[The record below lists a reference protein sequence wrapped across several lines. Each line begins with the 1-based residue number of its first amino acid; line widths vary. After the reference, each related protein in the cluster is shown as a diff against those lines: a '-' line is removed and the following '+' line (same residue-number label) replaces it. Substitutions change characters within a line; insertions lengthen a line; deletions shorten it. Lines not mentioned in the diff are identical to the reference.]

1 MTAPTRLDTAPR
13 PLYFAA
19 TAWVTGLLDHVDG
32 TMLADPTPCTEFDV
46 ATLGRHLVATVT
58 RAAVVG
64 EGGDFSTI
72 PVLAD
77 AHDARAY
84 AAAVSR
90 AEAAWADDDKLTRPV
105 TVPWGQVP
113 GAGALWGYLNEALV
127 HGWDLAVA
135 TGQPAEADPAIVSPV
150 LVAVKGFLPEHIR
163 SDATVPFGPV
173 VPPRDGAGVT
183 EQLANWSGR
192 APFVRQSTRSS

>member
-1 MTAPTRLDTAPR
+1 MTAPTQLSTDPR
-13 PLYFAA
+13 PLYRAA
-19 TAWVTGLLDHVDG
+19 TDWVTELLAGVDNAQ
-32 TMLADPTPCTEFDV
+32 LHDPTPCTEFDV
-46 ATLGRHLVATVT
+46 ETLSRHLVATVT

-64 EGGDFSTI
+64 EGGDFSTV

-77 AHDARAY
+77 AHDVDAY
-84 AAAVSR
+84 AAATDR
-90 AEAAWADDDKLTRPV
+90 ATRAWLDDDRLTALV

-135 TGQPAEADPAIVSPV
+135 TGQPAEADEN
-150 LVAVKGFLPEHIR
+150 LVAPTLSAVKGFLPEHIR
-163 SDATVPFGPV
+163 DSDEVPFGAV
-173 VPPRDGAGVT
+173 VPPRPGAGLT

-192 APFVRQSTRSS
+192 AVFDRS